1 MYATIRRCEGLNSPE
16 QLTRSLQEQEFVAT
30 LKGIE
35 GFIAYYLI
43 DAGDRS
49 VASVTVCQDHAGAEE
64 SNRVA
69 SRFVAERLS
78 DLGLN
83 PPTVTAG
90 NVVLQG

>member
-1 MYATIRRCEGLNSPE
+1 MYATIRRYEGLNSPE
-16 QLTRSLQEQEFVAT
+16 QLTRRLQEEGFVAA

-35 GFIAYYLI
+35 GFVAYYLI

-49 VASVTVCQDHAGAEE
+49 VASVTVCQDHSGTEE

-69 SRFVAERLS
+69 SVFVAERLS
-78 DLGLN
+78 DLGLT
-83 PPTVTAG
+83 PPTVSAG